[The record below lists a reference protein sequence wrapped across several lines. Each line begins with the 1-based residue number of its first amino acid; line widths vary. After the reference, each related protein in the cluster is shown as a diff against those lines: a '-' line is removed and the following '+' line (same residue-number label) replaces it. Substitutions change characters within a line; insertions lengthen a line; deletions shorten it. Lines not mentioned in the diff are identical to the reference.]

1 MALTYNAPIDEYLFL
16 MRDVF
21 ADESID
27 LAEMQEVLSQ
37 AGRFFTNEWA
47 PLYESGD
54 DEGCT
59 FDNGNVSTPN
69 GFRQAYDA
77 YCEAG
82 WNVSGADSGLPDIA
96 LLAIKEFS
104 ASANMS
110 LGLYSSL
117 TNGAQAVVSRT
128 GSDWMQEHVAPRMAS
143 GEWTG
148 TMCLTEP
155 GCGTDLRLMKTRAG
169 WEPDGTYVI
178 NGTKIFISG
187 GDHDLT
193 DNIVHLVLA
202 KLPDA
207 DGKYA
212 DDLSTVALFLVPKF
226 LVDPDTGVQGKRNG
240 VVTGGIER
248 KMGIKG
254 SATCTLHF
262 EDAVG
267 YRLGQTR
274 SSEVDGRRSSSAGM
288 SGMFEMM
295 NKARMGT
302 GLQALS
308 VAERGYQNA
317 ANYARERCVGRA
329 ADANDRS
336 GGAADPIIVH
346 PDVRRLLL
354 RQAAW
359 IESARGLA
367 AWVYGL
373 MEGKDCQS
381 AEQGNQYANLLTPV
395 IKAFFS
401 DRGFQSANDA
411 MQMLGGHGY
420 IKDNG
425 LEQIAR
431 DLRILQLYEGSNGVQ
446 AFDLVTRKL
455 PANGLS
461 VFDSYIERVKATA
474 EVAHGVPEL
483 TAFADALHK
492 AADSVLTTGHW
503 LADKGQRTP
512 YEPGAGSYD
521 FLNMMGLL
529 SCAFISLRMA
539 QAAVQSAACDVAFT
553 ERKLQLTRYWFE
565 RELPMVEALA
575 RLATLPADNLMALDA
590 KAF

>member
-1 MALTYNAPIDEYLFL
+1 MAMTYNAPVEEYLFL

-27 LAEMQEVLSQ
+27 LAEMREVLNQ
-37 AGRFFTNEWA
+37 AGRFFSNEWA
-47 PLYESGD
+47 PLYETGD
-54 DEGCT
+54 DQGCR
-59 FDNGNVSTPN
+59 FDNGSVRTPD
-69 GFRQAYDA
+69 GFRQAYSA

-82 WNVSGADSGLPDIA
+82 WNLSGPETGLPDIA
-96 LLAIKEFS
+96 LLGIKEFS

-110 LGLYSSL
+110 LGLYPSL
-117 TNGAQAVVSRT
+117 TNGAQAVVTRT

-143 GEWTG
+143 GEWSG

-155 GCGTDLRLMKTRAG
+155 GCGTDLRLMKTRAA
-169 WEPDGTYVI
+169 WEPDGSYAI

-202 KLPDA
+202 KLPDEN
-207 DGKYA
+207 GNYA

-226 LVDPDTGVQGKRNG
+226 LVDPHTGAMGKRNG

-274 SSEVDGRRSSSAGM
+274 SSEVDGRKSSSAGM

-302 GLQALS
+302 GVQALS

-329 ADANDRS
+329 ADASDRS
-336 GGAADPIIVH
+336 AGIADPIIVH

-354 RQAAW
+354 KQAAW

-401 DRGFQSANDA
+401 DRGFESANDA
-411 MQMLGGHGY
+411 MQVLGGHGY

-431 DLRILQLYEGSNGVQ
+431 DLRILQLYEGANGVQ

-455 PANGLS
+455 PVNGLS
-461 VFDSYIERVKATA
+461 VFDDFIERVCATA
-474 EVAHGVPEL
+474 EAARPLPEL
-483 TAFADALHK
+483 AAFADALHK
-492 AADSVLTTGHW
+492 AAGSVSATGHW
-503 LADKGQRTP
+503 LGDKSQRTA

-521 FLNMMGLL
+521 LLTMMGLL
-529 SCAFISLRMA
+529 CCAFMWLRMA
-539 QAAVQSAACDVAFT
+539 QAALQSDSCSADFT
-553 ERKLQLTRYWFE
+553 KRKLQLARYWFE

-575 RLATLPADNLMALDA
+575 RRATLPADNLMALDA
-590 KAF
+590 EAF

>member
-21 ADESID
+21 ADESVD
-27 LAEMQEVLSQ
+27 LAEMQEILTQ

-54 DEGCT
+54 DQGCT
-59 FDNGNVSTPN
+59 FDKGNVSTPD
-69 GFRQAYDA
+69 GFRQAYSA

-82 WNVSGADSGLPDIA
+82 WNASGADAGLPHIA
-96 LLAIKEFS
+96 MLAIKEFS

-110 LGLYSSL
+110 LGLYPSL

-155 GCGTDLRLMKTRAG
+155 GCGTDLRLMKTRAA
-169 WEPDGTYVI
+169 WEPDGSYVI

-202 KLPDA
+202 KLPDE
-207 DGKYA
+207 DGRYA

-226 LVDPDTGVQGKRNG
+226 RVDPRTGAIGERNG

-254 SATCTLHF
+254 SSTCTLHF
-262 EDAVG
+262 ENAVG

-274 SSEVDGRRSSSAGM
+274 SSEVEGRKSASAGM

-302 GLQALS
+302 GVQALS
-308 VAERGYQNA
+308 VAMRGYQNA
-317 ANYARERCVGRA
+317 ADYTRQRCVGRA

-336 GGAADPIIVH
+336 AGAADPIIVH

-354 RQAAW
+354 RQVAW

-367 AWVYGL
+367 AWVYSL
-373 MEGKDCQS
+373 MEGKECQS
-381 AEQGNQYANLLTPV
+381 VEQGTEYANLLTPV

-411 MQMLGGHGY
+411 MQVLGGHGY

-455 PANGLS
+455 PARNLA
-461 VFDSYIERVKATA
+461 VFDSYIELVKATA
-474 EVAHGVPEL
+474 EAAHEVPEL
-483 TAFADALHK
+483 TGFTEALHK
-492 AADSVLTTGHW
+492 AADSVLATGHW
-503 LADKGQRTP
+503 LADKDQRSP

-521 FLNMMGLL
+521 FLTMMGLL
-529 SCAFISLRMA
+529 SCAFMSLRMA
-539 QAAVQSAACDVAFT
+539 QAAVQSAVCDAAFT

-575 RLATLPADNLMALDA
+575 HRAMLPANNLMALDA
-590 KAF
+590 EAF